1 MQWGSPPTGRATSAA
16 SARTVSARVWRRS
29 GAVKFSAG
37 AARRAASVCRS
48 GFLPSTQQRNGDHR
62 YPRAA
67 RLTRK
72 ADIDRVR
79 KAGRRVRSG
88 PLDVRTLASPLTHA
102 RVGIVVPRFQRTIVE
117 RNRLRRRL
125 RELVRLQLLP
135 ELAPQDVLVRANPSA
150 YDLAFD
156 ALRTEILAV
165 ARKLSGAA

>member
-1 MQWGSPPTGRATSAA
+1 
-16 SARTVSARVWRRS
+16 
-29 GAVKFSAG
+29 
-37 AARRAASVCRS
+37 
-48 GFLPSTQQRNGDHR
+48 
-62 YPRAA
+62 
-67 RLTRK
+67 
-72 ADIDRVR
+72 
-79 KAGRRVRSG
+79 
-88 PLDVRTLASPLTHA
+88 
-102 RVGIVVPRFQRTIVE
+102 VPRFQRTIVE